1 MFDDSEYQYVVSVD
15 LKLQNLGKTIV
26 EAATQLLL
34 SLLSEV

>member
-1 MFDDSEYQYVVSVD
+1 MFDDSEYHIVLVD